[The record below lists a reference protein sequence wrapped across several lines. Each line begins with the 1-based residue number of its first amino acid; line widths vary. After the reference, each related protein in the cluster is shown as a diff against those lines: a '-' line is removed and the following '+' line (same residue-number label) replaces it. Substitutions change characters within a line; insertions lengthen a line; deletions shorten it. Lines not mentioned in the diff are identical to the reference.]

1 MAESFGLNFGEDRI
15 RTKRKDLFRT
25 NFAPKRDEEDYSTKS
40 SDFFSYKLEEDFLES
55 LNSLALAEEIPS
67 PPPPPPPPLGLEKLQ
82 RSYLT
87 SSKDSRGGK
96 SGGGNKRNIFRRLP
110 SLTLL
115 NFSSQHDSW

>member
-1 MAESFGLNFGEDRI
+1 MAESFGLKLGEDRI
-15 RTKRKDLFRT
+15 RTKREDHFRT
-25 NFAPKRDEEDYSTKS
+25 NFAPKHGENYSTKN
-40 SDFFSYKLEEDFLES
+40 SDFFTYNLEEDFLAS
-55 LNSLALAEEIPS
+55 LNSLALGEEIPS

-96 SGGGNKRNIFRRLP
+96 SGGGNKRSIFRRLP